1 MKIKFHKYQ
10 GAGNDFILIDN
21 RKGEINL
28 NSEQIKHLC
37 NRHFG
42 IGSDGLIL
50 LENSDK
56 EDFAMRFFNPDG
68 SSGMMCGNGGRCIVS
83 FAKLLGLFEKKC
95 SFEAPDGVHHGEIE
109 GDMVRLQMSDTAMPT
124 FFEDGMHLD
133 TGTSHFVV
141 FTDNLEGVDICSEG
155 RKLRFDQRFDK
166 FGGCNVNF
174 VKPEGKN
181 QIAIRTYERGVEDET
196 LACGTGITASALAT
210 SIKQKFEDGFHTIKV
225 SAKGG
230 ELSVEFNKSKD
241 KFSNI
246 VLCGKGEKIFC
257 GETAL

>member
-50 LENSDK
+50 LEESDK

-83 FAKLLGLFEKKC
+83 FAKLLGLFETKC

-210 SIKQKFEDGFHTIKV
+210 SIKQKFENGFHTIKV

-230 ELSVEFNKSKD
+230 ELSVEFNKNKD